1 MAPTPSA
8 SRTLPSWRF
17 WLPLVCQAALILT
30 IPAQSLH
37 TQLTGRTVILK
48 TAPVDP
54 YDLLR
59 GYSVTLSY
67 DISQMSTLQR
77 LPGWAEFE
85 KQARMNSDVDV
96 ASSSFYLVLQAP
108 KSADAQPPQHWQ
120 AIRISRDRPTNL
132 AENQVSLR
140 GQISN
145 NTAQYGLESY
155 YIPEDRRNEI
165 NQNINAAQANR
176 ASQPIVVAVKVDAQ
190 GHAVPLSFWV
200 TLGKVP
206 ASQTYHY
213 QF

>member
-1 MAPTPSA
+1 MTTLSA
-8 SRTLPSWRF
+8 SRTLPIWRF
-17 WLPLVCQAALILT
+17 WLPLVCQAALILA
-30 IPAQSLH
+30 IPSQALY
-37 TQLTGRTVILK
+37 TQITGRTVILK
-48 TAPVDP
+48 TVPVDP

-59 GYSVTLSY
+59 GYSVTLNY
-67 DISQMSTLQR
+67 DISQMTTLRR

-85 KQARMNSDVDV
+85 KQTSMNPDV
-96 ASSSFYLVLQAP
+96 ASDSFYLVLQAP
-108 KSADAQPPQHWQ
+108 KSADAKPPQHWQ

-145 NTAQYGLESY
+145 NTIQYGLERY
-155 YIPEDRRNEI
+155 YIPEDQRDEI
-165 NQNINAAQANR
+165 NQTINAAQANR
-176 ASQPIVVAVKVDAQ
+176 ASQPIVVAVKVDTQ

-200 TLGKVP
+200 TLGKAP